1 MIIKP
6 IFYSP
11 QNIEN
16 MFKRRKWAPRSVWLW
31 LQQHVV
37 AVFREYCSHLVWCR
51 VLAAHQPWVVFFG
64 IFHAKCSQLLK
75 GLGCRQAEM
84 QAFKWRADGGRM
96 AARLCSVCL
105 FFPNRISSS
114 RNLFFQVASVIL
126 NERLGSFTYSCFFT
140 QLERSPA
147 FVHAWWTGAVFNVKM
162 SVVHFNPYHGRY
174 YETCFPLV
182 QKCQVNT

>member
-1 MIIKP
+1 M
-6 IFYSP
+6 SP
-11 QNIEN
+11 QVSLTLIAATCCCCVSGILFTSCLMQSSSSSPALGRLFWYFSCQ
-16 MFKRRKWAPRSVWLW
+16 MFSVAQRSG
-31 LQQHVV
+31 LQ
-37 AVFREYCSHLVWCR
+37 AGRDAGF
-51 VLAAHQPWVVFFG
+51 
-64 IFHAKCSQLLK
+64 
-75 GLGCRQAEM
+75 
-84 QAFKWRADGGRM
+84 WRADGGRM